1 MHVISQTELNLVALI
16 QLARKGLP
24 EGFTNKI
31 NIMCGIV
38 AIINKNGRPVELEV
52 ISRMADKLTHRGPDD
67 EGHLIEGSI
76 GFYHKRLSII
86 DLISGR
92 QPMTNGPVSIVFNG
106 EIYNYIELKDA
117 LKKSGHSFQTTSDT
131 EVILHMY
138 LEHGLEFIRHLNGMF
153 AFLLY
158 DREKKQIIAAR
169 DHFGIKPL
177 YFYNENDCLIFASE
191 IKAILGH
198 PAVAADPDFK
208 SIQDYIIYQ
217 YVLNGETFFKG
228 VKKLLPGHFLQIDLE
243 SMQIRTVKYWEPDFT
258 IDTHHTEEYFAYQL
272 RRLLEDTLKIQ
283 MRSDVPVGA
292 YLSGGMDSSIVT
304 ILAAREYPGQ
314 FKTFTGAFKEGPEFD
329 ESCYAREVTKACN
342 AEMYEV
348 YPTET
353 EFIDFLPKLIYHMD
367 EPAAG
372 PGLFPQYIVSQR
384 ASKEVK
390 VVLGGQGGDEIF
402 GGYTRFVIAY
412 LEQALKG
419 AIFDTHEEGEHIV
432 SLNSILPN
440 LPCIKQYFP
449 MLKKFW
455 GAELFEPMDRR
466 YFRLIDRSEG
476 DLSILSDDFRSIF
489 DFERIYSRF
498 EEIFNHPNTLSYY
511 NKMVHFDMVASL
523 PALLQVE
530 DRVSMAVSLES
541 RVPILDHRIVELI
554 TSMPPCMK
562 FKGAEMKYILKKA
575 VRYLLPSN
583 ILNRKDKMG
592 FPVPLHLWAR
602 NSIGDF
608 FRDIL
613 LSPTCS
619 NRGIFNLSKIEKV
632 IEQEKEFSRRLW
644 GLVNIELWFRE
655 FIDK

>member
-1 MHVISQTELNLVALI
+1 
-16 QLARKGLP
+16 
-24 EGFTNKI
+24 
-31 NIMCGIV
+31 MCGIV
-38 AIINKNGRPVELEV
+38 AIINKNGRPVEFEIL
-52 ISRMADKLTHRGPDD
+52 SRMADKLAHRGPDD
-67 EGHLIEGSI
+67 EGHLIDGSI

-86 DLISGR
+86 DLVSGQ

-117 LKKSGHSFQTTSDT
+117 LKRNGHSFQTTSDT

-138 LEHGLEFIRHLNGMF
+138 QEHNLEFISHLNGMF

-177 YFYNENDCLIFASE
+177 YYYNVDGHLIFASE
-191 IKAILGH
+191 IKAILEH
-198 PAVAADPDFK
+198 PVVVAEPDYR
-208 SIQDYIIYQ
+208 SIQDYVIYQ

-243 SMQIRTVKYWEPDFT
+243 SMHIKTVKYWEPDFT
-258 IDTHHTEEYFAYQL
+258 VDTHHTEEFFVFQL
-272 RRLLEDTLKIQ
+272 RKLLEDTLKIQ
-283 MRSDVPVGA
+283 MRSDVPVGT

-304 ILAAREYPGQ
+304 LLAAREYPGQ
-314 FKTFTGAFKEGPEFD
+314 LKTFTGAFKEGPEFD
-329 ESCYAREVTKACN
+329 ESYYAREVTKACN
-342 AEMYEV
+342 AEMYEI

-353 EFIDFLPKLIYHMD
+353 EFIDVLPRLIYYMD

-372 PGLFPQYIVSQR
+372 PGLFPQYMVSR
-384 ASKEVK
+384 LASKEVK

-419 AIFDTHEEGEHIV
+419 AIFETSEEGEHIV
-432 SLNSILPN
+432 SLISILPN
-440 LPCIKQYFP
+440 LPCIKQYVP
-449 MLKKFW
+449 MLHRFW
-455 GAELFEPMDRR
+455 GTNLFEPMDRR
-466 YFRLIDRSEG
+466 YFCLVDRSEG
-476 DLSILSDDFRSIF
+476 NLSTLSDDFRSNF
-489 DFERIYSRF
+489 DFERIHSRF
-498 EEIFNHPNTLSYY
+498 DEIFNHPKTLSYY

-523 PALLQVE
+523 PALLHVE
-530 DRVSMAVSLES
+530 DRVSMAASLES
-541 RVPILDHRIVELI
+541 RVPILDHRIVDLI
-554 TSMPPCMK
+554 TRMPPSMK

-575 VRYLLPSN
+575 VKDILPST

-592 FPVPLHLWAR
+592 FPVPLHLWAK
-602 NSIGDF
+602 NSVGDF

-613 LSPTCS
+613 LSPTCKD
-619 NRGIFNLSKIEKV
+619 RGIFNLNEIEKV
-632 IEQEKEFSRRLW
+632 IEQEKEFGRRLW

-655 FIDK
+655 FIDT